1 LAALDNEFWKT
12 RLVIDSE
19 NDECNSEDEETFMHE
34 TIRVEYPSN
43 PETEKNKMRG
53 RERTAGKPWR

>member
-43 PETEKNKMRG
+43 PETE
-53 RERTAGKPWR
+53 